1 MFRIKIVCVGKMKEA
16 YFRDAC
22 GEYVKRL
29 SRFGEVTVREVKEE
43 NIVERPSEK
52 EKQEIMRREA
62 EHILKE
68 LSGEVVVLAVEG
80 KQQSSEDFAQ
90 TLSSIRDGKG
100 EVTFVIGGSYGLD
113 GEVKKRAKKLLSF
126 SKMTLPHT
134 LMRVVLLEQI
144 YRACMI
150 DAGSTYHK

>member
-1 MFRIKIVCVGKMKEA
+1 MFKIKIVCVGKIKEA
-16 YFRDAC
+16 YFRDATA
-22 GEYVKRL
+22 EYIKRL
-29 SRFGEVTVREVKEE
+29 SRFAEVTVREVKEE
-43 NIVERPSEK
+43 NIVDRPSEK

-62 EHILKE
+62 EHIEKE
-68 LSGEVVVLAVEG
+68 LSGDVVVLAVEG
-80 KQQSSEDFAQ
+80 KQHSSEAFAEE
-90 TLSSIRDGKG
+90 LAAFRDGRG
-100 EVTFVIGGSYGLD
+100 EVTFVIGGSYGLHP
-113 GEVKKRAKKLLSF
+113 EIKTRAKTLLSF

>member
-1 MFRIKIVCVGKMKEA
+1 MFKVKIICVGKIKEA
-16 YFRDAC
+16 WFREAC
-22 GEYVKRL
+22 AEYAKRL
-29 SRFGEVTVREVKEE
+29 SRFLELTVREVKEE

-52 EKQEIMRREA
+52 EKCEILRREA
-62 EHILKE
+62 EHIVKE
-68 LSGEVVVLAVEG
+68 LSGDVVVLAVEG
-80 KQQSSEDFAQ
+80 KQRSSEQFAEE
-90 TLSSIRDGKG
+90 LAALRDGKG

-113 GEVKKRAKKLLSF
+113 EEIKRRAKTLLSF

-144 YRACMI
+144 YRGCMI

>member
-1 MFRIKIVCVGKMKEA
+1 MFRIKIVCVGKMKEG
-16 YFRDAC
+16 YFRDATA
-22 GEYVKRL
+22 EYVKRL
-29 SRFGEVTVREVKEE
+29 SRFADVTVREVKEE

-52 EKQEIMRREA
+52 EKQEILRREA

-68 LSGEVVVLAVEG
+68 LSGDVIVLAVEG
-80 KQQSSEDFAQ
+80 KEQPSEQFAQ

-113 GEVKKRAKKLLSF
+113 GEVKNRAKQLLSF

>member
-1 MFRIKIVCVGKMKEA
+1 MFKIKIVCVGKMKEA
-16 YFRDAC
+16 YFRDATA
-22 GEYVKRL
+22 EYVKRL
-29 SRFGEVTVREVKEE
+29 SRFAEVTLREVKEE

-52 EKQEIMRREA
+52 EKQEIMRRES
-62 EHILKE
+62 EHIAKE
-68 LSGEVVVLAVEG
+68 LCGDIVVLAVEG
-80 KQQSSEDFAQ
+80 KQRSSEAFAEE
-90 TLSSIRDGKG
+90 LAALRDGKG
-100 EVTFVIGGSYGLD
+100 EVTFVIGGSYGLAP
-113 GEVKKRAKKLLSF
+113 EIKARAKTLLSF